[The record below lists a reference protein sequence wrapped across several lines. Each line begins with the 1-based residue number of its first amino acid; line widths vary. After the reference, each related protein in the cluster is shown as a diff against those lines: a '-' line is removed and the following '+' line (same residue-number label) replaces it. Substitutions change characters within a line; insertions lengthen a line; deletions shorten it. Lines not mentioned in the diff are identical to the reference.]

1 MIFWIASYPKSGNT
15 WLRALLSAYYFTSD
29 GFFSNNDLLKKIS
42 QFPEKKHFEN
52 FEYKKEIAGETS
64 KLWIKA
70 QELIN
75 QDKKIKFFK
84 THSFLGNYKGN
95 EFTSPETT
103 LGAIY
108 IIRDPRNVFTSIKNH
123 YSLDNEKALKMITD
137 KTRSLMSNNG
147 SHASLTY
154 ISSWAENYLS
164 WLRNNKFRRL
174 FVKYEDL
181 IENRYE
187 TFRDLIVFTNTLMN
201 NVEGVNKLKLQ
212 KAIETT
218 NFNVLK
224 KKEMSENF
232 ENSDSS
238 FKNWRKF
245 HSENKNLFFNLGP
258 ENNWK
263 KILNTKISKEIEI
276 NFKKQMEEL
285 EYL

>member
-1 MIFWIASYPKSGNT
+1 MIIWLASYPKSGNT
-15 WLRALLSAYYFTSD
+15 YVRAFLSAYYFSD
-29 GFFSNNDLLKKIS
+29 NGQFDFSQITNID
-42 QFPEKKHFEN
+42 QFPHEKFFNQKVNN
-52 FEYKKEIAGETS
+52 FDEAS
-64 KLWIKA
+64 KLWVPIQKK
-70 QELIN
+70 IN
-75 QDKKIKFFK
+75 QDKKIRFFK

-164 WLRNNKFRRL
+164 WFRNNKFRRL
-174 FVKYEDL
+174 FIKYEDL

-224 KKEMSENF
+224 KKEMSETF
-232 ENSDSS
+232 GSDSG

-258 ENNWK
+258 ENDWK
-263 KILNTKISKEIEI
+263 KNLEKEFAEKIETNFEKEM
-276 NFKKQMEEL
+276 KKL
-285 EYL
+285 KYL

>member
-1 MIFWIASYPKSGNT
+1 MIIWLASYPKSGNT
-15 WLRALLSAYYFTSD
+15 YVRAFLSAYYFSD
-29 GFFSNNDLLKKIS
+29 NGQFDFSQITNID
-42 QFPEKKHFEN
+42 QFPHEKFFNQKVNN
-52 FEYKKEIAGETS
+52 FDEAS
-64 KLWIKA
+64 KLWVPIQKK
-70 QELIN
+70 IN
-75 QDKKIKFFK
+75 QDKKIRFFK

-187 TFRDLIVFTNTLMN
+187 TFRDLIVFTNALMN

-224 KKEMSENF
+224 KKEMSETF
-232 ENSDSS
+232 DGSDSS

-258 ENNWK
+258 ENDWK
-263 KILNTKISKEIEI
+263 KNLEKEFAEKIETNFEKEMTKLK
-276 NFKKQMEEL
+276 
-285 EYL
+285 YL

>member
-1 MIFWIASYPKSGNT
+1 MIIWLASYPKSGNT
-15 WLRALLSAYYFTSD
+15 YVRAFLSAYYFSD
-29 GFFSNNDLLKKIS
+29 NGQFDFSQITNID
-42 QFPEKKHFEN
+42 QFPHEKFFNQKVNN
-52 FEYKKEIAGETS
+52 FDEAS
-64 KLWIKA
+64 KLWVPTQKK
-70 QELIN
+70 IN
-75 QDKKIKFFK
+75 QDKKIRFFK

-95 EFTSPETT
+95 EFTSAETT

-187 TFRDLIVFTNTLMN
+187 TFRDLIVFTNALMN

-224 KKEMSENF
+224 KKEMSEAF
-232 ENSDSS
+232 DGSDSS

-258 ENNWK
+258 ENDWK
-263 KILNTKISKEIEI
+263 KNLEKEFAEKIETNFEKEM
-276 NFKKQMEEL
+276 KKL
-285 EYL
+285 KYL